1 MAAAVLHPLD
11 PADLASL
18 GRACGIPLTAY
29 RRGHV
34 QTCVGRT
41 LIRCGVPGVP
51 ELIRLCW
58 RDGPA
63 RAALLRCLLVPT
75 TGLFRDPEQFAV
87 LSRDILPGL
96 VCAPR
101 GVRVWSAGCSD
112 GSELYSVALLLDRLG
127 AASRCQLLGTDILA
141 ERVDRASRGGPATA
155 AARREAGAAIRW
167 ERRDLVGEPPPRGR
181 FDLVLCR
188 NVLIYLDSS
197 AQLAVHRKLAAA
209 LRRGGVLLLGR
220 SEWLLDPGPL
230 GLVPVAPHAYRKET
244 ACEPT

>member
-1 MAAAVLHPLD
+1 MPAAVVHPLD
-11 PADLASL
+11 QVDLTSL
-18 GRACGIPLTAY
+18 GQACGIPLAAY

-34 QTCVGRT
+34 QTCVSRT
-41 LIRCGVPGVP
+41 LIRWGVPGVP

-58 RDGPA
+58 QDGQA

-87 LSRDILPGL
+87 LDRDILPGL
-96 VCAPR
+96 VSGPG

-127 AASRCQLLGTDILA
+127 AAPRCQLLGTDILA
-141 ERVDRASRGGPATA
+141 ERVARASRGGPETMPASQA
-155 AARREAGAAIRW
+155 AAAIRW
-167 ERRDLVGEPPPRGR
+167 ERRDLVREPPPGGR

-197 AQLAVHRKLAAA
+197 ARAMVHRKLAAA

-220 SEWLLDPGPL
+220 SEWLPDPAPL